1 LWLDLQSSVVN
12 VELRHLRS
20 FLVLAEELN
29 FTRAAGRLHMVQQAL
44 SAQMRQLE
52 DELGAELFVRT
63 TRRVELTAAGQALLA
78 SAPAALGTFDSAL
91 EHARAGAAGDV
102 GTLSLGL
109 LATAPLDFTPRLLR
123 AFAQFRPKVEV
134 SIRNI
139 AFDDPTGGV
148 RSRLT
153 DAALVWRPFDET
165 GLSCEPLFTEARVA
179 VLPADHTLARLKT
192 IDARRLAA
200 EPWVWVEDMDDTA
213 RAFWT
218 LSAERE
224 GQPPKVGA
232 TITGFE
238 DMFAAVR
245 AGRAVAAVPKSIA
258 STLPWKDLVTRPV
271 RGLAPAVGVIC
282 CRSDDRNP
290 IVRAFVECAMTM

>member
-1 LWLDLQSSVVN
+1 MN

-29 FTRAAGRLHMVQQAL
+29 FTRAAARLNMVQQAL

-52 DELGAELFVRT
+52 DELGVQLFVRT
-63 TRRVELTAAGQALLA
+63 TRRVELTGAGEALRA
-78 SAPAALGTFDSAL
+78 SAPAALTTFDLAL
-91 EHARAGAAGDV
+91 DQARAGADGDV

-123 AFAQFRPKVEV
+123 TFASRRPKVDV

-139 AFDDPTGGV
+139 AFDDPSGGV

-165 GLSCEPLFTEARVA
+165 GLSCEPLFTEERVA
-179 VLPADHTLARLKT
+179 VLPADHPMAHLPSV
-192 IDARRLAA
+192 DARELAL

-218 LSAERE
+218 LSAERN
-224 GQPPKVGA
+224 GKPARVGA

-238 DMFAAVR
+238 DLFAAVR
-245 AGRAVAAVPKSIA
+245 AGRAVAACPKSIA
-258 STLPWKDLVTRPV
+258 TTVPWTDLVTRPV
-271 RGLAPAVGVIC
+271 RGLAPAVVAVC
-282 CRSDDRNP
+282 CRADDRNP
-290 IVRAFVECAMTM
+290 IVRAFVACAREVAADR